1 MDPFAK
7 YGNHWKSSTL
17 ALCKTGSPPMEV
29 IIFPSKLPQNDG
41 PVHREWVPGIGTRK
55 ASAGHIPCRG
65 NVNQLLRIWLESDYE
80 NLNMTCQTSVKI
92 KTVIRITGKN
102 PLLATW
108 YNGIAGIVLT
118 CYSVKGM
125 LDLAFWGI
133 WSTKRFCGKKICC
146 HFSTLSTG
154 KKKVIFRDPLSNP
167 HTFVQN
173 P

>member
-1 MDPFAK
+1 MEII
-7 YGNHWKSSTL
+7 GNHPLW
-17 ALCKTGSPPMEV
+17 LCAKPDP
-29 IIFPSKLPQNDG
+29 LPWRLSFSHQNCHKMMAPFTENG
-41 PVHREWVPGIGTRK
+41 LPGIGTRK

-108 YNGIAGIVLT
+108 YDGIAGIVLT

-167 HTFVQN
+167 YTFVQN